1 MKFRLSVGLLFVLS
15 CATMPPP
22 VAPLRGESRPQQP
35 PLQESADLR
44 SSTLIDLTHSLDEST
59 VFWPTASSTFK
70 LERVSYGMT
79 EGGFFYASNNFCMP
93 EHGGTHLD
101 APIHFAEGGWTNDQ
115 IPLENLI
122 GPAVVLDVRSSA
134 ASDADYRLTVE
145 DIESWEAR
153 HGRIGERS
161 IVLLQT
167 GWSARWPDRKR
178 YMGDD
183 TPGDASKLHFPSYS
197 AEAARLLVEQRKVIA
212 LGVDTASIDYGPS
225 SDFIVHRIANG
236 ANVSGIENLTNL
248 DRLPPRGAW
257 IIALP
262 VKITGGSG
270 GPARVIAVVP
280 R

>member
-1 MKFRLSVGLLFVLS
+1 MKFTLTVGLLFVLS
-15 CATMPPP
+15 CATTPPG
-22 VAPLRGESRPQQP
+22 GESGRL
-35 PLQESADLR
+35 PLARQAGADLG
-44 SSTLIDLTHSLDEST
+44 SSALIDLTHPLDEST
-59 VFWPTASSTFK
+59 VFWPTANSTFK

-79 EGGFFYASNNFCMP
+79 AGGFFYASNNFCTP

-101 APIHFAEGGWTNDQ
+101 APIHFAKGGWTSDQ

-122 GPAVVLDVRSSA
+122 GPAVVLDVRSRA

-145 DIESWEAR
+145 DIKSWETR
-153 HGRIGERS
+153 HGLIGERS
-161 IVLLQT
+161 IVVLQT

-225 SDFIVHRIANG
+225 IDFMVHRIANG